1 MRCSALLLSLFAL
14 TSACDQESRP
24 PTAPTEHVDQRI
36 AGLSW
41 ETELDVALAKA
52 KERGV
57 PVLSLRMLG
66 NLDEELSC
74 ANSRFFRTLLY
85 NDPEL
90 AAWLPEQFVLHWSSE
105 RPVPQVTIDF
115 GDGRVLKTTTTGNSA
130 HYVLDHDGKVID
142 AVPGLYH
149 PQAFKEQLAGAAA
162 LFERGGDVETY
173 HRMAVEA
180 ANARLRPWLS
190 PAVRAWMITPPGR
203 TDDKPVPAVDAQPI
217 TFGKMKVETPL
228 LADLERVPAPTD
240 DALDAL
246 APALVT
252 RPLSA
257 PAIARIKRDR
267 PQRADETDEAYAARI
282 DTLLRNTADSLAR
295 DTLINEARLHF
306 QIHRWLSDPQTDRSF
321 EAFNA
326 RVYRELFATPAS
338 DPWLGLVDDTTY
350 DGLPEPTAKL
360 RG

>member
-14 TSACDQESRP
+14 TSACDQESSP
-24 PTAPTEHVDQRI
+24 PTAPTEQVDRTI
-36 AGLSW
+36 AGLPW
-41 ETELDVALAKA
+41 ETSLDVALAKA

-90 AAWLPEQFVLHWSSE
+90 AAWLPEHFVLHWSSE
-105 RPVPQVTIDF
+105 RAVPQVTIDF

-130 HYVLDHDGKVID
+130 HYVLDHEGKVID
-142 AVPGLYH
+142 VVPGLYH
-149 PQAFKEQLAGAAA
+149 PRAFQEQLKGAAD
-162 LFERGGDVETY
+162 LFARGGNIEAY
-173 HRMAVEA
+173 HRDAIA
-180 ANARLRPWLS
+180 ATETRLQPWLT
-190 PAVRAWMITPPGR
+190 PAVRLWMGAAPGR
-203 TDDKPVPAVDAQPI
+203 TDDAPVPAVEAQPI

-228 LADLERVPAPTD
+228 LADLERVAAPTD
-240 DALDAL
+240 EALEAL
-246 APALVT
+246 SPALVNL
-252 RPLSA
+252 PLSA

-267 PQRADETDEAYAARI
+267 PQRPDETDAAYAARI
-282 DTLLRNTADSLAR
+282 EALLRSTIDSLAR
-295 DTLINEARLHF
+295 DTLLNEARLHY
-306 QIHRWLSDPQTDRSF
+306 QIHRWLADPSTDRSF
-321 EAFNA
+321 EALNA

-350 DGLPEPTAKL
+350 DGLPEPAANL